1 MSVMTIPNFLT
12 LARLLLIPI
21 FIWLLLD
28 EKLKMALVVFFV
40 AGVTDALDGFIARVS
55 NQKSQLGAYLDP
67 MADKL
72 LLVSSFLVLGHL
84 GLVPGWLVI
93 IAVSR
98 DVMIVLGL
106 VTLTF
111 FAVTVKIEPVAL
123 SKLNTLLQISTVLL
137 VLGVSLFSIPQ
148 WIYSLLFVSTGLVCM
163 ASGFHYIM
171 IGIRALEAQGMRSND
186 P

>member
-1 MSVMTIPNFLT
+1 MTIPNLFT
-12 LARLLLIPI
+12 LARILLIPI
-21 FIWLLLD
+21 FIWLLLC
-28 EKLKMALVVFFV
+28 EMLNIALLVFFI

-55 NQKSQLGAYLDP
+55 DQKSRLGAYLDP
-67 MADKL
+67 LADKL

-111 FAVTVKIEPVAL
+111 FSVTIKIEPVLL
-123 SKLNTLLQISTVLL
+123 SKLNTLLQISTVLA
-137 VLGVSLFSIPQ
+137 VLSVSLFPLPE
-148 WIYSLLFVSTGLVCM
+148 WVYTVLFACTGVVCV
-163 ASGFHYIM
+163 ASGIHYVV
-171 IGIRALEAQGMRSND
+171 IGVRTLESQGSRSKGS
-186 P
+186 